1 MKDYFVSF
9 QSFSPAKLRKK
20 TQLCKF
26 LARKIILFCFPA
38 NKHPLMPIPNT
49 YSRPPSPSYQQQTFP
64 YYSRTIPVL
73 FPYNKADHDQR
84 RSMTYQSTILGNF
97 CCNKTIVSVFV
108 SKNNVKNQ
116 LLFAQFKEKQYL
128 CPRNRRWGCGWGAR
142 RTDTERTKQKSIRR
156 ALRVHHIF

>member
-1 MKDYFVSF
+1 MPYFVLLHFVLSN
-9 QSFSPAKLRKK
+9 SIVSACKGTKK
-20 TQLCKF
+20 NTTMQIPFPKNHF
-26 LARKIILFCFPA
+26 ILLPPRT
-38 NKHPLMPIPNT
+38 NTIPT
-49 YSRPPSPSYQQQTFP
+49 IDQQQTFP
-64 YYSRTIPVL
+64 YNSRTIPVL

-108 SKNNVKNQ
+108 SKNNVENQ

-142 RTDTERTKQKSIRR
+142 RTDT
-156 ALRVHHIF
+156 